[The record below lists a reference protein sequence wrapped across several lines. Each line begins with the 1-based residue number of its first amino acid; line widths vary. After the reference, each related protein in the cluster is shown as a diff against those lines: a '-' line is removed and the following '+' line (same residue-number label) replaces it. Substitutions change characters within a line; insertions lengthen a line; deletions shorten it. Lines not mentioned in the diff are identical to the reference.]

1 MRERDIE
8 KKLVQGVKQLG
19 GECLKWVSPGNTG
32 VPDRIVILPSGDIFF
47 VELKT
52 DTGRLSGPQDYW
64 QFRLKELNC
73 VAVVLYG
80 FDQVDWFLKQIG
92 PYAWAEEIRD
102 MIGDLVDAGSN
113 S

>member
-8 KKLVQGVKQLG
+8 KKLVKGVKKLG

-52 DTGRLSGPQDYW
+52 ESGRLSGQQNYW
-64 QFRLKELNC
+64 QFRLKDLNC
-73 VAVVLYG
+73 SAVVLYG
-80 FDQVDWFLKQIG
+80 SDAVDWFLKQIG
-92 PYAWAEEIRD
+92 PYAWTEEIRD
-102 MIGDLVDAGSN
+102 MIGELVDAGSN

>member
-8 KKLVQGVKQLG
+8 KKLIKGVKKLG
-19 GECLKWVSPGNTG
+19 GECLKWVSPGNIG

-64 QFRLKELNC
+64 QFRLKDLNC
-73 VAVVLYG
+73 SAVVLYG
-80 FDQVDWFLKQIG
+80 SDAVDWFLEQIG
-92 PYAWAEEIRD
+92 LYAWAEEIRE
-102 MIGDLVDAGSN
+102 MITGMVEEGN
-113 S
+113 E

>member
-8 KKLVQGVKQLG
+8 KKLVQGVKKLG

-47 VELKT
+47 VELKGEN
-52 DTGRLSGPQDYW
+52 GRLSGLQEYW

-80 FDQVDWFLKQIG
+80 FEQVDWFLKQIG

-102 MIGDLVDAGSN
+102 MIGDLVDAGSD